1 MMPAAL
7 ICAPKDVRLV
17 AELAQLDFLHCAA
30 VRIGGRVTALQA
42 YCAMTAHIPAWL
54 STAFRLRDFVSRRF
68 RVADI
73 HGFTPRTAE
82 REPAVGER
90 LDFFT
95 VEAIDAHRLVL
106 TSRDT
111 HLAVMVCLDLTP
123 AGEGVL
129 RLSVTTSVQRY
140 NAFGRLYMI
149 PVGPAH
155 GPIVKRMLKN
165 AVLAFPVE
173 PY

>member
-1 MMPAAL
+1 MRVSA
-7 ICAPKDVRLV
+7 CTSAPEDVCLV
-17 AELAQLDFLHCAA
+17 ADVAALDFLHCAA
-30 VRIGGRVTALQA
+30 VQIADGVTALQA
-42 YCAMTAHIPAWL
+42 YCAMTAHIPGWL
-54 STAFRLRDFVSRRF
+54 SAAFRVRDFVSRRF

-73 HGFTPRTAE
+73 QGFTPRTAE
-82 REPAVGER
+82 RVPAPGER

-95 VEAIDAHRLVL
+95 VEALSDRRLVL

-123 AGEGVL
+123 QRAGVL

-140 NAFGRLYMI
+140 NVFGRLYMI

-165 AVLAFPVE
+165 AVRAFPVQSD
-173 PY
+173 